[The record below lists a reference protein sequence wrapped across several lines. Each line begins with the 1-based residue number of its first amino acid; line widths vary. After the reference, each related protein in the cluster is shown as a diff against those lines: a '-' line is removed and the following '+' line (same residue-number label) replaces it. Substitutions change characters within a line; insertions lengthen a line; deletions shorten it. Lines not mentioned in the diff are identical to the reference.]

1 LDFKRDLCDITP
13 VYLSHCSKL
22 YVYTYSFEQCLMRN
36 LKKMSTE
43 ATKLNVLLAQC
54 ICKLKFYSIYCDV
67 QTCHRDGSAGR
78 DKGVMSNEL
87 ISCHRATITTDEN
100 ETVRPQW
107 RCSAPPLLTAQPS
120 YSSRYNSGLDS
131 GCSAQFGC
139 QSERRRFSDVEPKLR
154 RQSSCYWFYILRR
167 GRRQRR
173 RWQAH
178 VARKPWTSEAAESVA
193 ATRVARTT
201 ATVYWHSTAGRTTTA
216 LLAAAESQR
225 QSVRWPVS

>member
-1 LDFKRDLCDITP
+1 MVNFLLDFKRDLCDITP

-100 ETVRPQW
+100 ESVRPQ
-107 RCSAPPLLTAQPS
+107 
-120 YSSRYNSGLDS
+120 
-131 GCSAQFGC
+131 
-139 QSERRRFSDVEPKLR
+139 
-154 RQSSCYWFYILRR
+154 
-167 GRRQRR
+167 
-173 RWQAH
+173 
-178 VARKPWTSEAAESVA
+178 
-193 ATRVARTT
+193 
-201 ATVYWHSTAGRTTTA
+201 
-216 LLAAAESQR
+216 
-225 QSVRWPVS
+225 